1 MDIKDKGPHLDHLL
15 RQTRLHH
22 AQLSAMADV
31 KAGMLLTTASVVIT
45 LAVPYIRDPN
55 LKWGA
60 LVMMAFCL
68 LTITLATYS
77 VMPKL
82 PLSIK
87 QESEVKLDE
96 PGFNLLFFGDFLHMD
111 YKNFANA
118 MEAMMSEPNRVYEA
132 QVREIYTLG
141 QFLARKKYHFVRLA
155 YLAFIIGL
163 IASGTILFITN
174 VIFV

>member
-1 MDIKDKGPHLDHLL
+1 VDIKNKGSHLDHLL
-15 RQTRLHH
+15 RQTRVHH

-45 LAVPYIRDPN
+45 LAVPYIREPH

-60 LVMMAFCL
+60 LVMMGFCL
-68 LTITLATYS
+68 FTIILATYG

-82 PLSIK
+82 PLGIRQDNK
-87 QESEVKLDE
+87 VQPE
-96 PGFNLLFFGDFLHMD
+96 GFNLLFFGDFLHLD
-111 YKNFANA
+111 YPGFERA
-118 MEAMMSEPNRVYEA
+118 MEAMMSDPDRVYEA

-141 QFLARKKYHFVRLA
+141 QFLARKKYHYIRLA
-155 YLAFIIGL
+155 YLAFISGL
-163 IASGTILFITN
+163 IASGSIILATN